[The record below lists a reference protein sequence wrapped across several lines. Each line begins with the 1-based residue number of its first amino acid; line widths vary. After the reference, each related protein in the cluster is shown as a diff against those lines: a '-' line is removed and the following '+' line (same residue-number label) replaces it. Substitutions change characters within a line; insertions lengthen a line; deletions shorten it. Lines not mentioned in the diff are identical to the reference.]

1 MKVNE
6 DTAMQPTQDFRVIC
20 KYFQDYRDSERL
32 DVAGLNQITVLIDR
46 SQTVLTEVGLNVW
59 YAGLEGPPHF
69 HDGKEQVFLVISGNG
84 TVTVAGESFPV
95 KPNDLVYIPTGAM
108 HRTGVEPEEPLTYL
122 LFNAFRDADKEGHA
136 SFAEHIAEAKHMR
149 RQQADQAAL
158 GAAIDWSR
166 TVEKGRHIAVDLNT
180 VHPHP
185 DGVGIVPLLD
195 PTETHRCAVDLV
207 VQQAGQR
214 RTIEIRKDAE
224 KTLYFL
230 SGSATVYVDDKRW
243 SVAVGDVMYIP
254 YGRPLITE
262 TGITGLDFLCLSTIF
277 LP

>member
-1 MKVNE
+1 MKINE
-6 DTAMQPTQDFRVIC
+6 DTAMQPTQDFKAIC
-20 KYFQDYRDSERL
+20 KYYQDYRDSERL

-84 TVTVAGESFPV
+84 TVTVAGESFRV

-108 HRTGVEPEEPLTYL
+108 HRTFVEPKEPLTYL
-122 LFNAFRDADKEGHA
+122 LFNAFKDADKEGHA

-149 RQQADQAAL
+149 RQQADQAAR

-166 TVEKGRHIAVDLNT
+166 TMEKGRHIAIDLNT

-254 YGRPLITE
+254 CGRALAAE
-262 TGITGLDFLCLSTIF
+262 TGIAGLDFLCLSTIF